1 MTSRAPTLPGIVLV
15 LAVLA
20 AHLSLFP
27 KIADLDGFYHLG
39 HAAAY
44 AEGSIFDTSLPWA
57 ALSVIGDRGGDLW
70 WGFHV
75 VLLPFTALGSVDWGV
90 RVAALALTFV
100 LVGSFYGALR
110 RHDVR
115 GAAWWTLLFFLAV
128 PNVVFRE
135 VMARP
140 HMLSLA
146 GSVLLLSVL
155 VRGRWWQVA
164 LLAAAIAWFHLSLA
178 WAPVAIAGAYAFVRA
193 VERALGVPRSP
204 ASVSPVAA
212 LAAVMLGV
220 TAG

>member
-1 MTSRAPTLPGIVLV
+1 MTSRAPTLPGIVLI

-44 AEGSIFDTSLPWA
+44 ADGSIFDTSLPWA
-57 ALSVIGDRGGDLW
+57 TLSVIGDRGGDLW

-75 VLLPFTALGSVDWGV
+75 VLLPFTALGSVEWGI
-90 RVAALALTFV
+90 RVAALVLTFV

-110 RHDVR
+110 RLDVG
-115 GAAWWTLLFFLAV
+115 GAAWWTLFFFLAV
-128 PNVVFRE
+128 PNLLFRE

-146 GSVLLLSVL
+146 GAVLLLSVL
-155 VRGRWWQVA
+155 VRGRWWQAA

-193 VERALGVPRSP
+193 IERALGV
-204 ASVSPVAA
+204 
-212 LAAVMLGV
+212 
-220 TAG
+220 